1 MHSAVTTRPRRAGR
15 LLVPAAAG
23 AVVAVALGVYGT
35 QHTPGKLGYHLGFST
50 MFAMKVWLAV
60 AVGVLAVLQLLS
72 ALWMWRKLPLVGAPP
87 RWIGAAH
94 RTTGTLAFLVSLPV
108 AYQCLYALGFQHY
121 STRVLLHS
129 LAGCLFYGAFV
140 TKLLALR
147 TTRLPGW
154 ALPVVGGT
162 LFTALV
168 SVVLLS
174 AGYTLATSG
183 SPGY

>member
-1 MHSAVTTRPRRAGR
+1 MHRIGTAPPQRARR
-15 LLVPAAAG
+15 LLVPATAG
-23 AVVAVALGVYGT
+23 AVVAVALGVYGA
-35 QHTPGKLGYHLGFST
+35 QHTPGKLSYHLGFSS

-60 AVGVLAVLQLLS
+60 AAGVLAVVQLLS
-72 ALWMWRKLPLVGAPP
+72 ALWMWRKLPVGAPP

-140 TKLLALR
+140 TKLLTLR
-147 TTRLPGW
+147 TTGLPGW
-154 ALPVVGGT
+154 ALPVVGGV
-162 LFTALV
+162 LFTTLV
-168 SVVLLS
+168 AVVLLS

-183 SPGY
+183 SPGF